1 MRHDSEKKL
10 RLAGR
15 NLQLG
20 LNAGRSFVKIE
31 SNPEVGE
38 LRGMIFIET
47 THSKTY
53 NGLLAGVNGKLL
65 PENL

>member
-1 MRHDSEKKL
+1 VKRSSGWPG
-10 RLAGR
+10 A

-20 LNAGRSFVKIE
+20 LNAGRSFVEIE

-38 LRGMIFIET
+38 LRGMIFIAT
-47 THSKTY
+47 THSKIY
-53 NGLLAGVNGKLL
+53 NGLLAGVNGKPL